1 MGDSYRIKTELGIN
15 KSINVQ
21 LDQEFEFLEIL
32 SLKIQQTDIY
42 TRSCADYGVLVGRV
56 TANNGFGLPNARVS
70 IFIPIEEIDESNPLI
85 TSIYPYKS
93 PNDKNEDGYRYNL
106 LPYTPS
112 YSKHSATG
120 TLPSRSDVLTGG
132 TAVEIYDKYY
142 RFTTKTNDSGDYMI
156 MGVPLGQ
163 QTIVMD
169 VDLSDIGEF
178 SLTPQDL
185 IRIGLATE
193 AQVAGNKFRASSDL
207 NSLPQIIN
215 LVKNAEIS
223 PLWGDPEICDISINR
238 LDFDLRDDANVD
250 IQPTSVFMGSI
261 FSTEDNFRLRSNRIL
276 GTELGCRPRDNMGN
290 LCDLVP
296 GPGQILAIRQTIQQ
310 DENGNPVLEV
320 YELEQAGNVIDGDG
334 TWIVELPMNLDYFI
348 TNEFGEK
355 VISSDTTVGIPSKAK
370 YRFKIK
376 WQQSPGLSQ
385 QTRRASFLI
394 PNVREYGWIDS
405 GNDPNYSTN
414 VAAKNKLK
422 SSYYFGLDWNGYVTG
437 FTSSERIQKLNEI
450 IDCQDTFYEFKFNR
464 VYTVSNLIDQ
474 YKKGGRGRFIGIKEI
489 DDSSCNST
497 VNKFP
502 ANDGF
507 KNFNLLFFIFSILMQ
522 VIQIVSIPLLIV
534 THVVA
539 FVWNLLIRLK
549 IWISSLIG
557 LLILLNVFLSI
568 KEAIKGFKEKSSAIS
583 FAAAATAAAA
593 TIVLAPLAIF
603 FTIQSIA
610 AATAAAA
617 FFASAVQYAITA
629 AKWGA
634 LLIGLNVIFRLVK
647 SQPIKGFNLPVITY
661 PDCESCECGA
671 SEVESENSSSS
682 LGTLASQFSNPSL
695 YYNNLVNTV
704 TQIGISQENSDAVAG
719 SFSSTIGGN
728 NTTNNNNQVYK
739 VMESEP
745 GILATTAGGNE
756 YFTYS
761 KYIPFGERINNFNLR
776 QKYFNGSN
784 RISVSFD
791 TDLNKHY
798 DNTLILIYD
807 APLDSGTLLTFVDPL
822 LTRDVNAT
830 YTGNTGAYV
839 RGISGTPLN
848 PGLSTYN
855 VEYCDPNNQL
865 NNLSVSYLLSTG
877 STLTN
882 YKFPSDVEYFQVLT
896 GITVSEASKIWNT
909 STVGSLPNIMNS
921 GTEVILSQKLC
932 LDERCKIFY
941 WDPVTYPEIQIK
953 DLFESFSEK
962 YILILQRGVDP
973 YSPIYNNKYGLGK
986 LFGLANEDDL
996 SITANTRLNIPIQ
1009 KLPDSTISVQKFNNQ
1024 NDIFYPSHFFRG
1036 NDTEFSAFTTSLVG
1050 YYGAYDAL
1058 NRPQNSS
1065 TLNVNGVNC
1074 FVSSTTNDSW
1084 SSGIDEPAKYTT
1096 SEDLSGG
1103 AYYFVDGGQEP
1114 ATTKITYFSSVLLPS
1129 LTANPMSITSRL
1141 KNVMR
1146 TDRLPSSDVL
1156 DGSSWDYNPSLL
1168 QQNLGFA
1175 VYVIDDEGGVID
1187 TSNFSAGADI
1197 ANPDIVGQYAS
1208 ANVFET
1214 LNTCSQTVSLGC
1226 YEGFGTDFQVN
1237 QDCADK
1243 DAVIGGCYRFLKRPL
1258 LDIGKDIRNFNEWAY
1273 RWRFFY
1279 GLCQGVLSQSF
1290 VNNWINGALY
1300 MYPIQI
1306 NTIFDSQ
1313 NKPLP
1318 PIFCKDV
1325 IYFESDTNNFYYR
1338 SSPFNEFTNKFV
1350 GKLATQVGSL
1360 NDLNLQSPTT
1370 IINLG
1375 MKDSFYNEIILGDG
1389 DTGAY
1394 VMNQMNPTSYGDPS
1408 DLINLFVIS
1417 RITDEKFLQRIIS
1430 GKDNG
1435 INQLFSRRD
1444 LRVDGDLAQLLSINS
1459 ELGVIKFSPE
1469 FYQIIPNQLGPVEV
1483 LGTPSNPVVAVWFSS
1498 TTEDLQVKDYLT
1510 PGRINF
1516 RTNDNS
1522 VNYPYPYGIKS
1533 QIVPF
1538 YQWKLTNQNTIF
1550 GSELNDWA
1558 TNYVDI
1564 VQDRYYQSQ
1573 DRTSLETPNYF
1584 RPLTSSVS
1592 DLYARGYIFSVDAAG
1607 GYSTIGASSGRFIVG
1622 APFHF
1627 YFGMVKGNSALDKF
1641 KTKYSVDE

>member
-70 IFIPIEEIDESNPLI
+70 IFIPIEQVDESNPLI

-142 RFTTKTNDSGDYMI
+142 RFTSKTNDSGDYMI

-215 LVKNAEIS
+215 LVKNVEIS

-276 GTELGCRPRDNMGN
+276 GNELGCRPRDNMGN

-310 DENGNPVLEV
+310 DEDGNPVLEV

-414 VAAKNKLK
+414 VAATNKLK

-437 FTSSERIQKLNEI
+437 FTSSEKIQKLNEI

-507 KNFNLLFFIFSILMQ
+507 KNFNILFFVFSILMQ
-522 VIQIVSIPLLIV
+522 VIQIISVPLLIT

-539 FVWNLLIRLK
+539 FIWNTLVKFRAWFVALLGGIILFYGFSAIK
-549 IWISSLIG
+549 N
-557 LLILLNVFLSI
+557 LILGI
-568 KEAIKGFKEKSSAIS
+568 KKTIESKSLLAQ
-583 FAAAATAAAA
+583 AAVAGAGLVTAALAA
-593 TIVLAPLAIF
+593 F
-603 FTIQSIA
+603 FTIQAINA
-610 AATAAAA
+610 AAEALIFYDLAREYGIQALQYSAALIA
-617 FFASAVQYAITA
+617 FE
-629 AKWGA
+629 
-634 LLIGLNVIFRLVK
+634 VIFRLFRG
-647 SQPIKGFNLPVITY
+647 QPIKGFNLPVITY
-661 PDCESCECGA
+661 PDCTSCECGA
-671 SEVESENSSSS
+671 SEVESENSSVS
-682 LGTLASQFSNPSL
+682 LGTLASQFSNPAL
-695 YYNNLVNTV
+695 YYNNLINTI
-704 TQIGISQENSDAVAG
+704 TQIGISQDNSEVIAG

-728 NTTNNNNQVYK
+728 NTTNNNNQIYK

-745 GILATTAGGNE
+745 SILSTEGGGNE
-756 YFTYS
+756 FFTYS
-761 KYIPFGERINNFNLR
+761 TYIPFGERINNFNLR

-791 TDLNKHY
+791 TNLNKHY

-807 APLDSGTLLTFVDPL
+807 APLDPGTLLTFVDPL

-830 YTGNTGAYV
+830 YTGNTGAYT
-839 RGISGTPLN
+839 RGISGIPLN
-848 PGLSTYN
+848 SEESTYN

-865 NNLSVSYLLSTG
+865 NNLSVSYLLNTG
-877 STLTN
+877 STLAN

-896 GITVSEASKIWNT
+896 GITVSEASTIWNT
-909 STVGSLPNIMNS
+909 STAGLLPNIMNS
-921 GTEVILSQKLC
+921 GTAVILSEKTQNGWN
-932 LDERCKIFY
+932 ETTFS
-941 WDPVTYPEIQIK
+941 EIQIK
-953 DLFESFSEK
+953 DIFESFSEK

-973 YSPIYNNKYGLGK
+973 YSPLYNNKYGLGK

-1009 KLPDSTISVQKFNNQ
+1009 KLPDNSISVQKFNNQ
-1024 NDIFYPSHFFRG
+1024 NNIFYPSHFFRG

-1074 FVSSTTNDSW
+1074 FVSSTSNDSW
-1084 SSGIDEPAKYTT
+1084 SSAIEEPAKYTT

-1103 AYYFVDGGQEP
+1103 AYYFVEGGREP
-1114 ATTKITYFSSVLLPS
+1114 STTKITYFTSVLLPS
-1129 LTANPMSITSRL
+1129 LTANPMSITSRIN
-1141 KNVMR
+1141 NVMR

-1156 DGSSWDYNPSLL
+1156 DGFSWDYNPSLL

-1175 VYVIDDEGGVID
+1175 VYVIDDEGGVIS
-1187 TSNFSAGADI
+1187 TSNFSAGAEIDG
-1197 ANPDIVGQYAS
+1197 PDIVGQYAS
-1208 ANVFET
+1208 SNVFET

-1237 QDCADK
+1237 QNCADK
-1243 DAVIGGCYRFLKRPL
+1243 DAVIAGCYRFLKRPL
-1258 LDIGKDIRNFNEWAY
+1258 LDIGKDVRNFNEWAY

-1313 NKPLP
+1313 NKPQP

-1394 VMNQMNPTSYGDPS
+1394 VMNQMDSTSYGDPS

-1435 INQLFSRRD
+1435 INQLFSRPD

-1469 FYQIIPNQLGPVEV
+1469 FYQIVPNQLGPVEV

-1533 QIVPF
+1533 QVVPF

-1550 GSELNDWA
+1550 GSELNNWA
-1558 TNYVDI
+1558 TNYVDL

-1607 GYSTIGASSGRFIVG
+1607 GYSTIGASSSRFIVG

>member
-56 TANNGFGLPNARVS
+56 TANNGFGIPNARVS
-70 IFIPIEEIDESNPLI
+70 IFIPIEQVDESNPLI

-142 RFTTKTNDSGDYMI
+142 RFTSKTNDSGDYMI

-193 AQVAGNKFRASSDL
+193 AQVAGNKFRTSSDL

-276 GTELGCRPRDNMGN
+276 GNELGCRPRDNMGN
-290 LCDLVP
+290 LCDLIP

-310 DENGNPVLEV
+310 DEDGNPVLEV

-394 PNVREYGWIDS
+394 PNVREYGWISSND
-405 GNDPNYSTN
+405 DPNYSSSVT
-414 VAAKNKLK
+414 AKNKLK

-502 ANDGF
+502 TNDGF
-507 KNFNLLFFIFSILMQ
+507 KNFNILFFVFSLLMQ
-522 VIQIVSIPLLIV
+522 VIQIISIPLLIV
-534 THVVA
+534 IHVLA
-539 FVWNLLIRLK
+539 FVWNLFVQLK
-549 IWISSLIG
+549 PWLDA
-557 LLILLNVFLSI
+557 ILGILTGYYLFRAGKFFVTFI
-568 KEAIKGFKEKSSAIS
+568 KEKIQAKNYFATAVAIAALPIFGAILSASYTIAGGV
-583 FAAAATAAAA
+583 AAAAAAEAFGLFLKNLATAAA
-593 TIVLAPLAIF
+593 I
-603 FTIQSIA
+603 
-610 AATAAAA
+610 
-617 FFASAVQYAITA
+617 
-629 AKWGA
+629 GG
-634 LLIGLNVIFRLVK
+634 LLITLNVIFRLVK
-647 SQPIKGFNLPVITY
+647 GQPVKGFNLPVITY
-661 PDCESCECGA
+661 PDCSSCDCG
-671 SEVESENSSSS
+671 STDIEPENSSLPLS
-682 LGTLASQFSNPSL
+682 TLVTQFSNQSL
-695 YYNNLVNTV
+695 YYNNLVSSV
-704 TQIGISQENSDAVAG
+704 TQLGISNENSELAAG

-728 NTTNNNNQVYK
+728 NEAQNNNQVYK
-739 VMESEP
+739 VMKSDISLLTDENNSD
-745 GILATTAGGNE
+745 I
-756 YFTYS
+756 TYEFFS
-761 KYIPFGERINNFNLR
+761 YSRDIPFGERINNFNLR

-791 TDLNKHY
+791 TNLNKHY
-798 DNTLILIYD
+798 DNTLVLIYD
-807 APLDSGTLLTFVDPL
+807 APLDSGTLLTFVNPL

-830 YTGNTGAYV
+830 YTGNTGPYE
-839 RGISGTPLN
+839 RGIGGTPLN
-848 PGLSTYN
+848 PEASTYV

-865 NNLSVSYLLSTG
+865 NNLSVSYLLNTG
-877 STLTN
+877 STITN

-896 GITVSEASKIWNT
+896 GITVADASNLWNT

-921 GTEVILSQKLC
+921 GTQVILST
-932 LDERCKIFY
+932 KIPIIGWNETSFS
-941 WDPVTYPEIQIK
+941 ELQIK
-953 DLFESFSEK
+953 NLFESFSEK

-973 YSPIYNNKYGLGK
+973 YSPLYNNKYGLGK
-986 LFGLANEDDL
+986 LFGLANEDDFT
-996 SITANTRLNIPIQ
+996 ITANTRLNIPIQ
-1009 KLPDSTISVQKFNNQ
+1009 KLPDSTISVQKFTSQNN
-1024 NDIFYPSHFFRG
+1024 IFYPSHFFAG
-1036 NDTEFSAFTTSLVG
+1036 DASQFSGFTTSIVG
-1050 YYGAYDAL
+1050 YYGGYDAS
-1058 NRPQNSS
+1058 NRPPNSS
-1065 TLNVNGVNC
+1065 VLNVNGVNC
-1074 FVSSTTNDSW
+1074 FVSSTSNKTW
-1084 SSGIDEPAKYTT
+1084 SSGIDEPARYTT

-1103 AYYFVDGGQEP
+1103 GYYFLEGGREP
-1114 ATTKITYFSSVLLPS
+1114 NLTKITYNTSVLLPS
-1129 LTANPMSITSRL
+1129 LTANPMSITSRIN
-1141 KNVMR
+1141 NVMR

-1156 DGSSWDYNPSLL
+1156 DGSSFNYNPALL
-1168 QQNLGFA
+1168 QQNLGFG
-1175 VYVIDDEGGVID
+1175 VYLIDDEGNSTI
-1187 TSNFSAGADI
+1187 TPNFSIGADI
-1197 ANPDIVGQYAS
+1197 TNPDIVGQYAYE
-1208 ANVFET
+1208 NVFET
-1214 LNTCSQTVSLGC
+1214 LNNCSQTVSLGC

-1237 QDCADK
+1237 QNCADK

-1258 LDIGKDIRNFNEWAY
+1258 LDIGKDVRNFNEWAY

-1313 NKPLP
+1313 NKPQP

-1375 MKDSFYNEIILGDG
+1375 MKDSFYNEIVLGDG

-1430 GKDNG
+1430 GADNG
-1435 INQLFSRRD
+1435 INQLFSRPD
-1444 LRVDGDLAQLLSINS
+1444 LRIDGDLAQLLSINS

-1469 FYQIIPNQLGPVEV
+1469 FYQIVPNQLGPVEV
-1483 LGTPSNPVVAVWFSS
+1483 LGTPSNPLIAVWFSS

-1533 QIVPF
+1533 QVVPF
-1538 YQWKLTNQNTIF
+1538 YQWKLRNQNTIF
-1550 GSELNDWA
+1550 GTELNDWG
-1558 TNYVDI
+1558 TDYVDI
-1564 VQDRYYQSQ
+1564 VQDKLYQSL
-1573 DRTSLETPNYF
+1573 DRTSLTTPNYF

-1607 GYSTIGASSGRFIVG
+1607 NYSTTGASSGRFIVG

-1627 YFGMVKGNSALDKF
+1627 YFGIVKGNSALDKF

>member
-15 KSINVQ
+15 KTINVQ

-32 SLKIQQTDIY
+32 SLKIQQTDVY

-56 TANNGFGLPNARVS
+56 TANNGFGVPNARVS
-70 IFIPIEEIDESNPLI
+70 IFIPIEQVDESNPII

-93 PNDKNEDGYRYNL
+93 PSDKNNDGYRYNL

-112 YSKHSATG
+112 YSKHAATG
-120 TLPSRSDVLTGG
+120 TLPTKSDVLTGS

-156 MGVPLGQ
+156 MGVPLGE

-193 AQVAGNKFRASSDL
+193 SQVAGNQFRTSNDL

-215 LVKNAEIS
+215 LTKSTEIS

-238 LDFDLRDDANVD
+238 LDFDLRDEANVD

-261 FSTEDNFRLRSNRIL
+261 FSTEDNFRLRSNQIL
-276 GTELGCRPRDNMGN
+276 GNELGCRPRDNMGN
-290 LCDLVP
+290 LCDLIP

-394 PNVREYGWIDS
+394 PNVREYGWISS
-405 GNDPNYSTN
+405 GEDPNYSPN
-414 VAAKNKLK
+414 VTAKNKLK

-507 KNFNLLFFIFSILMQ
+507 KNFNLLFFVFSLLMQ
-522 VIQIVSIPLLIV
+522 VIQIISIPLLIII
-534 THVVA
+534 HVLA
-539 FVWNLLIRLK
+539 FVWNLFVQLK
-549 IWISSLIG
+549 PWIDA
-557 LLILLNVFLSI
+557 LLGILTGYYLFRAGKFFITFI
-568 KEAIKGFKEKSSAIS
+568 KEKIKAKNYFATAIAIAALPFFGAILSAS
-583 FAAAATAAAA
+583 YSVAGGVAAAAAGEAFGLFLKN
-593 TIVLAPLAIF
+593 LA
-603 FTIQSIA
+603 IA
-610 AATAAAA
+610 AA
-617 FFASAVQYAITA
+617 I
-629 AKWGA
+629 GA
-634 LLIGLNVIFRLVK
+634 LLITLNVIFKLVK
-647 SQPIKGFNLPVITY
+647 GQPVKGFNLPVITY
-661 PDCESCECGA
+661 PDCSSCDCG
-671 SEVESENSSSS
+671 STDIEPENSSLPLS
-682 LGTLASQFSNPSL
+682 TLVAQFSNQSL
-695 YYNNLVNTV
+695 YYNNLVSSV
-704 TQIGISQENSDAVAG
+704 TQLGISDENSELVSG

-728 NTTNNNNQVYK
+728 NESQNNNQVYK
-739 VMESEP
+739 VMKSDISLLTDENNSDIPYE
-745 GILATTAGGNE
+745 
-756 YFTYS
+756 FFSYS
-761 KYIPFGERINNFNLR
+761 RDIPFGERINNFNLR

-791 TDLNKHY
+791 TNLNKHY
-798 DNTLILIYD
+798 DNTLVLIYD
-807 APLDSGTLLTFVDPL
+807 APLDSGALLTFVNPL

-830 YTGNTGAYV
+830 YTGNTGPYE
-839 RGISGTPLN
+839 RGIGGTPLN
-848 PGLSTYN
+848 PEASTYV

-865 NNLSVSYLLSTG
+865 NNLSVSYLLNTG
-877 STLTN
+877 STITN

-896 GITVSEASKIWNT
+896 GITVADASNLWNT

-921 GTEVILSQKLC
+921 GTQVILSTKFPIIGWN
-932 LDERCKIFY
+932 ETSF
-941 WDPVTYPEIQIK
+941 PELQIK
-953 DLFESFSEK
+953 NLFESFSEK

-973 YSPIYNNKYGLGK
+973 YSPLYNNKYGLGK

-996 SITANTRLNIPIQ
+996 TITANTRLNIPIQ
-1009 KLPDSTISVQKFNNQ
+1009 KLPDSTISVQKFTLQNN
-1024 NDIFYPSHFFRG
+1024 IFYPSHFFAG
-1036 NDTEFSAFTTSLVG
+1036 DASQFSGFTTSIVG
-1050 YYGAYDAL
+1050 YYGGYDAS
-1058 NRPQNSS
+1058 NRPPNSS
-1065 TLNVNGVNC
+1065 VLNVNGVNC
-1074 FVSSTTNDSW
+1074 FVSSTSNKTW
-1084 SSGIDEPAKYTT
+1084 SSGIDEPARYTT

-1103 AYYFVDGGQEP
+1103 GYYFLQGGREP
-1114 ATTKITYFSSVLLPS
+1114 DLTKITYNTSVLLPS
-1129 LTANPMSITSRL
+1129 LTANPMSITSRIN
-1141 KNVMR
+1141 NVMR

-1156 DGSSWDYNPSLL
+1156 DGSSFNYNPALL
-1168 QQNLGFA
+1168 QQNLGFG
-1175 VYVIDDEGGVID
+1175 VYLIDDEGSSTI
-1187 TSNFSAGADI
+1187 TSNFSIGAEI

-1208 ANVFET
+1208 ENVFET
-1214 LNTCSQTVSLGC
+1214 LNTCSQIVSLGC

-1237 QDCADK
+1237 ENCADK

-1258 LDIGKDIRNFNEWAY
+1258 LDIRKDSDNFNEWAY

-1300 MYPIQI
+1300 MYPIQV

-1313 NKPLP
+1313 NKPQP

-1360 NDLNLQSPTT
+1360 NDLNLLSPTT

-1394 VMNQMNPTSYGDPS
+1394 VMNQMDSTSYGDPS

-1417 RITDEKFLQRIIS
+1417 RITDEKFLQRIIGS
-1430 GKDNG
+1430 KDNG

-1444 LRVDGDLAQLLSINS
+1444 LRIDGDLAQLLSINS

-1469 FYQIIPNQLGPVEV
+1469 FYQIVPNQLGPVEV
-1483 LGTPSNPVVAVWFSS
+1483 LGTAENPLIAVWFSS
-1498 TTEDLQVKDYLT
+1498 TTEDLQFKDYLT

-1516 RTNDNS
+1516 RGADN
-1522 VNYPYPYGIKS
+1522 VGYYPYPYGIKS
-1533 QIVPF
+1533 QVVPF
-1538 YQWKLTNQNTIF
+1538 YQWKLSNQNTIF
-1550 GSELNDWA
+1550 GTEKNDWGTA
-1558 TNYVDI
+1558 YVDI
-1564 VQDRYYQSQ
+1564 VQDKLYQSL
-1573 DRTSLETPNYF
+1573 DRTSLTTPNYF

-1607 GYSTIGASSGRFIVG
+1607 NYSTTGASSGRFIVG

>member
-42 TRSCADYGVLVGRV
+42 TRSCAEYGVLVGRV

-70 IFIPIEEIDESNPLI
+70 IFIPIEQVDESNPLI

-142 RFTTKTNDSGDYMI
+142 RFTSKTNDSGDYMI

-215 LVKNAEIS
+215 LVKNVEIS

-276 GTELGCRPRDNMGN
+276 GNELGCRPRDNMGN

-310 DENGNPVLEV
+310 DEDGNPVLEV

-414 VAAKNKLK
+414 VAATNKLK

-437 FTSSERIQKLNEI
+437 FTSSEKIQKLNEI

-474 YKKGGRGRFIGIKEI
+474 YKKGARGRFIGIKEI

-507 KNFNLLFFIFSILMQ
+507 KNFNILFFVFSILMQ

-534 THVVA
+534 THVLA
-539 FVWNLLIRLK
+539 FVWNLFIRLR
-549 IWISSLIG
+549 IWISSFIG
-557 LLILLNVFLSI
+557 ILILVNVFLGI
-568 KEAIKGFKEKSSAIS
+568 KAAIKGFKEKSSSIS
-583 FAAAATAAAA
+583 FAAAAVTAAA
-593 TIVLAPLAIF
+593 TLVLAPLAVF
-603 FTIQSIA
+603 LTIQSIA

-629 AKWGA
+629 AKLSA
-634 LLIGLNVIFRLVK
+634 LLIALNVIFRLVK
-647 SQPIKGFNLPVITY
+647 GQPIKGFNLPVITY
-661 PDCESCECGA
+661 PDCVSCECGA
-671 SEVESENSSSS
+671 SEADSENSSLS
-682 LGTLASQFSNPSL
+682 LGTLASQFSNSAL
-695 YYNNLVNTV
+695 YYNNLVNTI
-704 TQIGISQENSDAVAG
+704 TQLGISQENSEAVAG

-739 VMESEP
+739 VMESEAS
-745 GILATTAGGNE
+745 ILATTAGGNE

-830 YTGNTGAYV
+830 YTGNTGGYV

-896 GITVSEASKIWNT
+896 GITVSEASTIWNT

-921 GTEVILSQKLC
+921 GTAVILSEKTQNGWNETTFSEL
-932 LDERCKIFY
+932 
-941 WDPVTYPEIQIK
+941 QIK

-973 YSPIYNNKYGLGK
+973 YSPLYNNKYGLGK
-986 LFGLANEDDL
+986 LFGLVNEDDL

-1024 NDIFYPSHFFRG
+1024 NDIFYSSHFFRG

-1065 TLNVNGVNC
+1065 TLNVNGANC
-1074 FVSSTTNDSW
+1074 FVSSTSNGLW
-1084 SSGIDEPAKYTT
+1084 SSAIEEPAKYTT

-1103 AYYFVDGGQEP
+1103 AYYFLEGGQEP
-1114 ATTKITYFSSVLLPS
+1114 STTKITYFTSVLLPS

-1175 VYVIDDEGGVID
+1175 VYVIDDEGDVIE
-1187 TSNFSAGADI
+1187 TSNFSTGADI

-1208 ANVFET
+1208 SNVFET

-1243 DAVIGGCYRFLKRPL
+1243 DAVIGGCYQFLKRPL
-1258 LDIGKDIRNFNEWAY
+1258 LDIGKDVRNFNEWAY

-1300 MYPIQI
+1300 MYPIQV

-1313 NKPLP
+1313 NKPRP

-1360 NDLNLQSPTT
+1360 NDLNLLSPTT

-1394 VMNQMNPTSYGDPS
+1394 VMNQMDSTSYGDPS

-1435 INQLFSRRD
+1435 INQLFSRPD
-1444 LRVDGDLAQLLSINS
+1444 LRIDGDLAQLLSINS

-1469 FYQIIPNQLGPVEV
+1469 FYQIVPNQLGPVEV

-1550 GSELNDWA
+1550 GSELNNWA
-1558 TNYVDI
+1558 TNYVDL

-1607 GYSTIGASSGRFIVG
+1607 GYSTIGASSSRFIVG

>member
-70 IFIPIEEIDESNPLI
+70 IFIPIEQVDESNPLI

-142 RFTTKTNDSGDYMI
+142 RFTSKTNDSGDYMI

-215 LVKNAEIS
+215 LVKNVEIS

-276 GTELGCRPRDNMGN
+276 GNELGCRPRDNMGN

-310 DENGNPVLEV
+310 DEDGNPVLEV

-414 VAAKNKLK
+414 VAATNKLK

-437 FTSSERIQKLNEI
+437 FTSSEKIQKLNEI

-507 KNFNLLFFIFSILMQ
+507 KNFNILFFVFSILMQ

-534 THVVA
+534 THVLA
-539 FVWNLLIRLK
+539 FVWNLFIRLR
-549 IWISSLIG
+549 IWISSFIG
-557 LLILLNVFLSI
+557 ILILVNVFLGI
-568 KEAIKGFKEKSSAIS
+568 KAAIKGFKEKSSSIS
-583 FAAAATAAAA
+583 FAAAAVTAAA
-593 TIVLAPLAIF
+593 TLVLAPLAVF
-603 FTIQSIA
+603 LTIQSIA

-629 AKWGA
+629 AKLSA
-634 LLIGLNVIFRLVK
+634 LLIALNVIFRLVK
-647 SQPIKGFNLPVITY
+647 GQPIKGFNLPVITY
-661 PDCESCECGA
+661 PDCVSCECGA
-671 SEVESENSSSS
+671 SEADSENSSLS
-682 LGTLASQFSNPSL
+682 LGTLASQFSNSAL
-695 YYNNLVNTV
+695 YYNNLVNTI
-704 TQIGISQENSDAVAG
+704 TQLGISQENSEAVAG

-739 VMESEP
+739 VMESEAS
-745 GILATTAGGNE
+745 ILATTAGGNE

-798 DNTLILIYD
+798 DSTLILIYD
-807 APLDSGTLLTFVDPL
+807 APLDSGTLLTFVNPL

-896 GITVSEASKIWNT
+896 GITVSEASTIWNT

-921 GTEVILSQKLC
+921 GTAVILSEKTQNGWNETTFSEL
-932 LDERCKIFY
+932 
-941 WDPVTYPEIQIK
+941 QIK

-973 YSPIYNNKYGLGK
+973 YSPLYNNKYGLGK
-986 LFGLANEDDL
+986 LFGLVNEDDL

-1024 NDIFYPSHFFRG
+1024 NDIFYSSHFFRG

-1065 TLNVNGVNC
+1065 TLNVNGANC
-1074 FVSSTTNDSW
+1074 FVSSTSNGLW
-1084 SSGIDEPAKYTT
+1084 SSAIEEPAKYTT

-1103 AYYFVDGGQEP
+1103 AYYFLEGGQEP
-1114 ATTKITYFSSVLLPS
+1114 STTKITYFTSVLLPS

-1175 VYVIDDEGGVID
+1175 VYVIDDEGDVIE
-1187 TSNFSAGADI
+1187 TSNFSTGADI

-1208 ANVFET
+1208 SNVFET

-1243 DAVIGGCYRFLKRPL
+1243 DAVIGGCYQFLKRPL
-1258 LDIGKDIRNFNEWAY
+1258 LDIGKDVRNFNEWAY

-1300 MYPIQI
+1300 MYPIQV

-1313 NKPLP
+1313 NKPRP

-1360 NDLNLQSPTT
+1360 NDLNLLSPTT

-1394 VMNQMNPTSYGDPS
+1394 VMNQMDSTSYGDPS

-1417 RITDEKFLQRIIS
+1417 RITDEKFLQRII
-1430 GKDNG
+1430 GGADNG
-1435 INQLFSRRD
+1435 INQLFSRPD
-1444 LRVDGDLAQLLSINS
+1444 LRIDGDLAQLLSINS

-1469 FYQIIPNQLGPVEV
+1469 FYQIVPNQLGPVEV
-1483 LGTPSNPVVAVWFSS
+1483 LGTQSNPVIAVWFSS

-1550 GSELNDWA
+1550 GSELNNWA
-1558 TNYVDI
+1558 TNYVDL

-1607 GYSTIGASSGRFIVG
+1607 GYSTIGASSSRFIVG

>member
-193 AQVAGNKFRASSDL
+193 AQVAGNKFRTSSDL

-276 GTELGCRPRDNMGN
+276 GNELGCRPRDNMGN
-290 LCDLVP
+290 LCDLIP

-394 PNVREYGWIDS
+394 PNVREYGWISS
-405 GNDPNYSTN
+405 GDDPNYSTSV
-414 VAAKNKLK
+414 VATNKLK

-507 KNFNLLFFIFSILMQ
+507 KNFNILFFVFSLLMQ
-522 VIQIVSIPLLIV
+522 VIQIISIPLLIV
-534 THVVA
+534 VHVAA
-539 FVWNLLIRLK
+539 FMWNLFVKLK
-549 IWISSLIG
+549 PWIDGILAILTGYFLFQAGKFFITFIKEKIKAKKDAATAIAVAALPIFGAILAASYTLSSGLAVAAALQALGLFVKNLGIAAAIGG
-557 LLILLNVFLSI
+557 LLI
-568 KEAIKGFKEKSSAIS
+568 A
-583 FAAAATAAAA
+583 
-593 TIVLAPLAIF
+593 
-603 FTIQSIA
+603 
-610 AATAAAA
+610 
-617 FFASAVQYAITA
+617 
-629 AKWGA
+629 
-634 LLIGLNVIFRLVK
+634 LNVIFRLVK
-647 SQPIKGFNLPVITY
+647 GQPVKGFNLPVITY
-661 PDCESCECGA
+661 PDCASCDCGG
-671 SEVESENSSSS
+671 EDIEPENSSLPLS
-682 LGTLASQFSNPSL
+682 TLVTQFSSQSL
-695 YYNNLVNTV
+695 YYNNLVSSL
-704 TQIGISQENSDAVAG
+704 TQLGISNENSELAAG

-728 NTTNNNNQVYK
+728 DEQENNNQVYK
-739 VMESEP
+739 VMKSDISLLTDENNSD
-745 GILATTAGGNE
+745 I
-756 YFTYS
+756 TYEFFS
-761 KYIPFGERINNFNLR
+761 YSRDIPFGERINNFNLR

-791 TDLNKHY
+791 TNLNKHY
-798 DNTLILIYD
+798 DNTLVLIYD
-807 APLDSGTLLTFVDPL
+807 APLDSGTLLTFVNPL

-830 YTGNTGAYV
+830 YTGNTGPYV
-839 RGISGTPLN
+839 RGIGGTPLN
-848 PGLSTYN
+848 PGDSTYV
-855 VEYCDPNNQL
+855 VEYCDPSNQL
-865 NNLSVSYLLSTG
+865 NNLSVSYLLNTG
-877 STLTN
+877 STITN

-896 GITVSEASKIWNT
+896 GITVADASNLWDS
-909 STVGSLPNIMNS
+909 STIGSLPNIMNS
-921 GTEVILSQKLC
+921 GTQVILSS
-932 LDERCKIFY
+932 KIPFIG
-941 WDPVTYPEIQIK
+941 WNETNFSELQIK
-953 DLFESFSEK
+953 NLFESFSEK

-973 YSPIYNNKYGLGK
+973 YSPLYNNKYGLGK
-986 LFGLANEDDL
+986 LFGLVNEDDL
-996 SITANTRLNIPIQ
+996 TITANTRLNIPIQ
-1009 KLPDSTISVQKFNNQ
+1009 KLPDSTISVQKFTSQNN
-1024 NDIFYPSHFFRG
+1024 IFYPSHFFAG
-1036 NDTEFSAFTTSLVG
+1036 DASQFSGFTTSLVG
-1050 YYGAYDAL
+1050 YYGGYDAS
-1058 NRPQNSS
+1058 NRPPNSS
-1065 TLNVNGVNC
+1065 VLNVNGVNC
-1074 FVSSTTNDSW
+1074 FVSSTSNKTWD
-1084 SSGIDEPAKYTT
+1084 SGIDEPARYTT

-1103 AYYFVDGGQEP
+1103 GYYFLQGGREP
-1114 ATTKITYFSSVLLPS
+1114 DLTKITYNTSVLLPS
-1129 LTANPMSITSRL
+1129 LTANPMSITSRIN
-1141 KNVMR
+1141 NVMR

-1156 DGSSWDYNPSLL
+1156 DGSSWDYNPALL
-1168 QQNLGFA
+1168 QQNLGFG
-1175 VYVIDDEGGVID
+1175 VYVIDDEGNSTI
-1187 TSNFSAGADI
+1187 TSNFSTGADI
-1197 ANPDIVGQYAS
+1197 SNPDIVGQYAS
-1208 ANVFET
+1208 SNVFET

-1237 QDCADK
+1237 ENCADK
-1243 DAVIGGCYRFLKRPL
+1243 DAVIGGCYQFLKRPL
-1258 LDIGKDIRNFNEWAY
+1258 LDIGKDSRNFNEWAY

-1313 NKPLP
+1313 NKPQP

-1394 VMNQMNPTSYGDPS
+1394 VMNQMNSTSYGDPS

-1435 INQLFSRRD
+1435 IDQLFSRPD
-1444 LRVDGDLAQLLSINS
+1444 LRIDGDLAQLLSINS

-1469 FYQIIPNQLGPVEV
+1469 FYQIVPNQLGPVEV

-1550 GSELNDWA
+1550 GSQLNNWA
-1558 TNYVDI
+1558 TNYVDL

-1627 YFGMVKGNSALDKF
+1627 YFGLVKGNSALDKF